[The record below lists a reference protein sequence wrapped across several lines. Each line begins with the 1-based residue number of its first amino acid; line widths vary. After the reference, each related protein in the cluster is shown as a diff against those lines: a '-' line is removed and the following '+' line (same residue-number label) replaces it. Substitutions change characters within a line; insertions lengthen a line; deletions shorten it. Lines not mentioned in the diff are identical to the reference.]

1 MQATL
6 SARQTRSAMFVQME
20 KIRRLMGAAMTI
32 RPFLMVDAQI
42 TPVADAHP
50 IGLVWNQGVSA
61 RIAPEINAQAHLE
74 LTYQRPGVGSTI
86 FALKGQRQM
95 LMVAVLK
102 IILAREISLVAFAH
116 QPAYRCH
123 SQTASCPE
131 AVCAAAVLL
140 HAR

>member
-6 SARQTRSAMFVQME
+6 SARQTRLAMFVQME

-32 RPFLMVDAQI
+32 RPFLMADAQI

-50 IGLVWNQGVSA
+50 IGLNQGVSA

-74 LTYQRPGVGSTI
+74 LTYQRSGVGSTI

-95 LMVAVLK
+95 PMVAVLK

-131 AVCAAAVLL
+131 AVYAAAVLL